1 MNALF
6 LFLPAEHGQY
16 VCKPFGLSHYYPLFK
31 HDSDVEGRL
40 KRLRMAVDGLIACQ
54 FEPSGSV
61 RPGEILQEEIVS
73 SWRKV
78 GYYGREFGAIACPTS
93 LLDAENVAD
102 HVHGVLV
109 RKQMDYG
116 HENIRRFG
124 RIGLIVR
131 MQDKVAR
138 LENLI
143 ARGAAEDPQ
152 NESLFDNVVDVMGY
166 SAIGLMWES
175 ETFLL
180 PLKEKTQLEALPL

>member
-1 MNALF
+1 M
-6 LFLPAEHGQY
+6 
-16 VCKPFGLSHYYPLFK
+16 CKPFGLSHYDPLLK
-31 HDSDVEGRL
+31 HDSDLEGRL
-40 KRLRMAVDGLIACQ
+40 KRLRMSVDGLIACQ
-54 FEPSGSV
+54 FEPSGAV
-61 RPGEILQEEIVS
+61 RSGEILREEVVA
-73 SWRKV
+73 SWRRI
-78 GYYGREFGAIACPTS
+78 GYYGREFGATACPSS
-93 LLDAENVAD
+93 LFDSKNVAD
-102 HVHGVLV
+102 YVHGVLV

-143 ARGAAEDPQ
+143 ARGAHEDPQ

-175 ETFLL
+175 QTFLL
-180 PLKEKTQLEALPL
+180 PLKEKVQSEALPL

>member
-1 MNALF
+1 MLK
-6 LFLPAEHGQY
+6 Y
-16 VCKPFGLSHYYPLFK
+16 
-31 HDSDVEGRL
+31 DSDIEGRL
-40 KRLRMAVDGLIACQ
+40 KRLRFSVNCLIACQ
-54 FEPSGSV
+54 FEPNGAV
-61 RPGEILQEEIVS
+61 RPGEIPKEEIVG

-78 GYYGREFGAIACPTS
+78 GFYGREFGAMACYSSS
-93 LLDAENVAD
+93 LDMGNVANF
-102 HVHGVLV
+102 VHKILV

-143 ARGAAEDPQ
+143 SKGTGDDPQ
-152 NESLFDNVVDVMGY
+152 NESLLDNVVDVMGY

-175 ETFLL
+175 DTFLL
-180 PLKEKTQLEALPL
+180 PLKESDQAEVLPV